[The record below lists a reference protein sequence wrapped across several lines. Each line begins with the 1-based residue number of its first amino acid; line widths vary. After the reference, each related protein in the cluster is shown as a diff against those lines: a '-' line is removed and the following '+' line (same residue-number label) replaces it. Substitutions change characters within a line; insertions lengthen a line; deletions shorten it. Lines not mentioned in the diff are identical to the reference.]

1 MADNAEGA
9 RRRWWHRGPF
19 VRKEVRWSVGLV
31 LAFLFVFYLAIPLLA
46 SHREDLTALGHIHP
60 AYLILGTVL
69 EIGAL
74 AAYTQL
80 THAVLPPNG
89 PRRFRL
95 FRINMSTLAL
105 SHVSPGGTA
114 PGAALG
120 YRLLTQSGVSGPDTA
135 FALGT
140 QGIGSAVVLNVIFW
154 LALVGFVL
162 IHGFHAPTSHG
173 GESGTILVV
182 VAAAIGAVLLGA
194 FGGLFYLL
202 TRGQERAA
210 TVVRRLSGRVRFLD
224 PDKTAATVQQL
235 AQRFAVLLE
244 DRPLLIRAVTW
255 ATINWLLD
263 AASLWVFVAAFSHFI
278 SPIDLL
284 VAYGLANI
292 LAAIPITPGGLGV
305 VEFVLVS
312 MITGFGP
319 TAGQA
324 LSGVLAYRAI
334 NFWLPIPIGGIAYG
348 SLEFEHGN
356 VYRRLHLFFLD
367 RYQRRRG
374 ALGVGDESDSGP
386 EGLAPSRS
394 PHDSSMPHGPDLD
407 REGSTRSGQDL
418 ADHTASTAG
427 GTPPPSETAPPGDR
441 TASTGEGTTSTA
453 EGTGSPTDTASTAEG
468 KPPTAEGTG
477 SPSDT
482 APAEEDTATAEESAS
497 RAEGTAAPRDG
508 APVDGTA
515 VDGAPVDGTALPDGK
530 APHEEPEGAEIGP
543 PAPVDHV
550 HRFRR
555 GTGRIRSK
563 KVRAEKIRS
572 ETKGAYGSQRD
583 VSTGGGTTSGND
595 VPPPAGA
602 LG

>member
-1 MADNAEGA
+1 MVADTAEGP

-19 VRKEVRWSVGLV
+19 VHKEVRWSVGLV

-46 SHREDLTALGHIHP
+46 SHRDDLTALGHIHP
-60 AYLILGTVL
+60 VYLILGTVL

-80 THAVLPPNG
+80 THAVLPQNG
-89 PRRFRL
+89 PRRLRL

-120 YRLLTQSGVSGPDTA
+120 YRLLTQSGVSGSDTA

-173 GESGTILVV
+173 GGQSGTILVV
-182 VAAAIGAVLLGA
+182 VAAAIGVILLGA

-210 TVVRRLSGRVRFLD
+210 KVVRRISGRIRFLD
-224 PDKTAATVQQL
+224 PDKTAATVQRL
-235 AQRFAVLLE
+235 AERFAVLLE

-263 AASLWVFVAAFSHFI
+263 AASLWVFIAAFSHFI

-319 TAGQA
+319 TPGQA

-334 NFWLPIPIGGIAYG
+334 NFWLPIPVGGMAYG
-348 SLEFEHGN
+348 SLEFERGN
-356 VYRRLHLFFLD
+356 LYHRLHLFFLD

-374 ALGVGDESDSGP
+374 ALGVEDDSDPGPSGLKGAGPALANPGRSSPHPNSPEHANPAQVSPFDARPVDASPVDADPVDASPAQVRPVDASPVDADAVDASPAQVRPVDASPHRGPPEIPGKGP
-386 EGLAPSRS
+386 ESGEPMGSEQNGAGEMGS
-394 PHDSSMPHGPDLD
+394 PDGEEPPADEPH
-407 REGSTRSGQDL
+407 EVETE
-418 ADHTASTAG
+418 ASAAG
-427 GTPPPSETAPPGDR
+427 G
-441 TASTGEGTTSTA
+441 
-453 EGTGSPTDTASTAEG
+453 
-468 KPPTAEGTG
+468 
-477 SPSDT
+477 
-482 APAEEDTATAEESAS
+482 
-497 RAEGTAAPRDG
+497 
-508 APVDGTA
+508 
-515 VDGAPVDGTALPDGK
+515 
-530 APHEEPEGAEIGP
+530 
-543 PAPVDHV
+543 HV

-555 GTGRIRSK
+555 GSE
-563 KVRAEKIRS
+563 KVRTRTEKIRS
-572 ETKGAYGSQRD
+572 EKSDAFGPQTDA
-583 VSTGGGTTSGND
+583 STSEGKTSGDD
-595 VPPPAGA
+595 VPPTAGA
-602 LG
+602 VG

>member
-1 MADNAEGA
+1 MVADNAEGP

-60 AYLILGTVL
+60 LYLILGTVL

-80 THAVLPPNG
+80 THAVLPRNG
-89 PRRFRL
+89 PRRLRL

-120 YRLLTQSGVSGPDTA
+120 YRLLTQSGVSGSDTA

-140 QGIGSAVVLNVIFW
+140 QGIGSAVVLNVLFW

-162 IHGFHAPTSHG
+162 VHGFHAPTSHG
-173 GESGTILVV
+173 GGQSGTILVV
-182 VAAAIGAVLLGA
+182 VAAAIGVILLGA

-210 TVVRRLSGRVRFLD
+210 KVVRRISGRIRFLD
-224 PDKTAATVQQL
+224 PDKTAATVQRL
-235 AQRFAVLLE
+235 AERFAVLLK

-319 TAGQA
+319 TPGQA

-334 NFWLPIPIGGIAYG
+334 NFWLPIPIGGMAYG
-348 SLEFEHGN
+348 TLELERGN
-356 VYRRLHLFFLD
+356 LYRRLHLFFLD

-374 ALGVGDESDSGP
+374 ALGVE
-386 EGLAPSRS
+386 EV
-394 PHDSSMPHGPDLD
+394 
-407 REGSTRSGQDL
+407 
-418 ADHTASTAG
+418 
-427 GTPPPSETAPPGDR
+427 SED
-441 TASTGEGTTSTA
+441 
-453 EGTGSPTDTASTAEG
+453 
-468 KPPTAEGTG
+468 
-477 SPSDT
+477 
-482 APAEEDTATAEESAS
+482 ESAS
-497 RAEGTAAPRDG
+497 LMRTSPAGKGPAAATSAHDALARDSAARDSAAHDRAAHDSAAHDSAAHHSAAHDSPAHVSPHPDPTEPTGTDPGGIQPTRSEKDRA
-508 APVDGTA
+508 
-515 VDGAPVDGTALPDGK
+515 PDG
-530 APHEEPEGAEIGP
+530 GP
-543 PAPVDHV
+543 PAGGGPPVGGEPPLEEPHEMETGASATGRHV
-550 HRFRR
+550 HQFRR
-555 GTGRIRSK
+555 QSAKITSEK
-563 KVRAEKIRS
+563 KDAFGPQ
-572 ETKGAYGSQRD
+572 TD
-583 VSTGGGTTSGND
+583 VSTGGANTSGND
-595 VPPPAGA
+595 VPPTAGA
-602 LG
+602 VG

>member
-1 MADNAEGA
+1 VADNAEGA

-348 SLEFEHGN
+348 SLELEHGN
-356 VYRRLHLFFLD
+356 LYRRLHLFFLD

-374 ALGVGDESDSGP
+374 ALGVGEERDSGP

-394 PHDSSMPHGPDLD
+394 PHDSPMPHGPDLD
-407 REGSTRSGQDL
+407 REGSTRSEQDL

-427 GTPPPSETAPPGDR
+427 GTPPPSETASSD
-441 TASTGEGTTSTA
+441 TAPTGEGTTSTA
-453 EGTGSPTDTASTAEG
+453 EGAGSPADKPSTAEV
-468 KPPTAEGTG
+468 KPSTAEGTG
-477 SPSDT
+477 SSSNT
-482 APAEEDTATAEESAS
+482 APAEEDSAPADESAS
-497 RAEGTAAPRDG
+497 RAEGTAAPRDDASEDG
-508 APVDGTA
+508 PPADGTA
-515 VDGAPVDGTALPDGK
+515 LPDGGTALPDGK

-555 GTGRIRSK
+555 GTGRIRSA

-572 ETKGAYGSQRD
+572 ETKGAYGPQRD

>member
-1 MADNAEGA
+1 M
-9 RRRWWHRGPF
+9 
-19 VRKEVRWSVGLV
+19 RKEVRWSVGLV

-60 AYLILGTVL
+60 LYLILGTVL

-80 THAVLPPNG
+80 THAVLPKDG
-89 PRRFRL
+89 PPRLRL
-95 FRINMSTLAL
+95 FRINMSTLSL

-120 YRLLTQSGVSGPDTA
+120 YRLLTQSGVSGSDTA

-140 QGIGSAVVLNVIFW
+140 QGIGSAVVLNVLFW

-162 IHGFHAPTSHG
+162 VHGFHAPTSHG
-173 GESGTILVV
+173 GGQSGTILVV
-182 VAAAIGAVLLGA
+182 VAAAIGVILLGA

-210 TVVRRLSGRVRFLD
+210 KVVRRISGRIRFLD
-224 PDKTAATVQQL
+224 PDKTAATVQRL
-235 AQRFAVLLE
+235 AERFAVLLE

-319 TAGQA
+319 TPGQA

-334 NFWLPIPIGGIAYG
+334 NFWLPIPIGGMAYG
-348 SLEFEHGN
+348 SLEFERGN
-356 VYRRLHLFFLD
+356 LYRRLHLFFLD

-374 ALGVGDESDSGP
+374 ALGVQDESDDEPASLLRTSPVDDGPADVSGAQDGPADVSGP
-386 EGLAPSRS
+386 QDGRADVSGAQDGRADVSGAKASGPVAGPPVSAADASPVHAS
-394 PHDSSMPHGPDLD
+394 PHPGPLEAAGQGSDSGEP
-407 REGSTRSGQDL
+407 TRSDQDR
-418 ADHTASTAG
+418 ANDVGSPDEVESSNEIGSPDGERSSDGEESPMEEPHEVATGASATG
-427 GTPPPSETAPPGDR
+427 
-441 TASTGEGTTSTA
+441 ASATGASATGASATGASA
-453 EGTGSPTDTASTAEG
+453 TGS
-468 KPPTAEGTG
+468 
-477 SPSDT
+477 
-482 APAEEDTATAEESAS
+482 
-497 RAEGTAAPRDG
+497 
-508 APVDGTA
+508 
-515 VDGAPVDGTALPDGK
+515 
-530 APHEEPEGAEIGP
+530 
-543 PAPVDHV
+543 HV

-555 GTGRIRSK
+555 RS
-563 KVRAEKIRS
+563 EKIRS
-572 ETKGAYGSQRD
+572 EKKDAFGPQTD
-583 VSTGGGTTSGND
+583 VSSPGGNTSGND
-595 VPPPAGA
+595 VPPSAGA
-602 LG
+602 VG

>member
-1 MADNAEGA
+1 MVADNAEGA

-80 THAVLPPNG
+80 TH
-89 PRRFRL
+89 
-95 FRINMSTLAL
+95 MSTLAL

-468 KPPTAEGTG
+468 KPSTAEGTG

-497 RAEGTAAPRDG
+497 RAEGTAAPRDGAPVDDTAVDG